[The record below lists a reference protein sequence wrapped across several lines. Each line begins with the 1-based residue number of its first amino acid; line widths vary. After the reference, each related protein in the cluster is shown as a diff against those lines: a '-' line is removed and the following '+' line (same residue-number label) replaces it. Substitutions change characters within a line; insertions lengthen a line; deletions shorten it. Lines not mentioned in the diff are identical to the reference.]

1 MHTNEGTANRKRL
14 VSSTSSTGLQHPRTY
29 IWAGPLALS
38 QRMTPPQLQNQR
50 KMKSKAAKL
59 LDDRNRRKSKRP

>member
-1 MHTNEGTANRKRL
+1 MHTNEGTANRKKL

-38 QRMTPPQLQNQR
+38 QRMTPPQLKPKENEIQS
-50 KMKSKAAKL
+50 SKTS
-59 LDDRNRRKSKRP
+59 R